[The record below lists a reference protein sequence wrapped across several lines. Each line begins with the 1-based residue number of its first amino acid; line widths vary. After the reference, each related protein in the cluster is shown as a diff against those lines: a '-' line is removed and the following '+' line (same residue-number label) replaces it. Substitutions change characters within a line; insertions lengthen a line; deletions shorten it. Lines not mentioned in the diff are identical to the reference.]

1 MSNSNDSLSKVVIN
15 WYPGHMVKAKREV
28 EQTLKLIDIV
38 IELLDS
44 RIPISSKNPDI
55 DKLIANK
62 KRIVVL
68 NKCDLSNEEEN
79 IKWINYYNSIGINAV
94 LVDSL
99 TGFGMKKLIDLIY
112 KLNEENNQKN
122 IEKGILGKSI
132 RIAVLG
138 IPNVGKS
145 SFINKFVKKGIAKVG
160 NRPGVTKSNQWIRI
174 NKDIILLDT
183 PGMLWPK
190 FEEKIGLNLSFTGC
204 IKEEIMDIE
213 TISYLLLERLSK
225 HYKDMIYERYKIE
238 PEFTFNDT
246 TELLDKIGQKRGCI
260 MSGGRIDY
268 NKLGHIILDEFQ
280 LGKIGKITLERVE
293 DIDV

>member
-1 MSNSNDSLSKVVIN
+1 MEQNNTNMNIN

-28 EQTLKLIDIV
+28 EQTLKLIDIA

-44 RIPISSKNPDI
+44 RIPISSQNPDI

-68 NKCDLSNEEEN
+68 NKCDLSNDEEN

-94 LVDSL
+94 LVDSI
-99 TGFGMKKLIDLIY
+99 TGQGMKKLIDLIY

-122 IEKGILGKSI
+122 IEKGILGKAI
-132 RIAVLG
+132 KVAVLG

-145 SFINKFVKKGIAKVG
+145 SFINKFVKKSIAKVG
-160 NRPGVTKSNQWIRI
+160 NRPGVTKANQWIRI
-174 NKDIILLDT
+174 NKDIMLLDT

-225 HYKDMIYERYKIE
+225 QYKDMIYERYKIDKD
-238 PEFTFNDT
+238 FVFNDT

-260 MSGGRIDY
+260 ISGGRIDY

>member
-1 MSNSNDSLSKVVIN
+1 MSNEEKSLPSTSIN

-225 HYKDMIYERYKIE
+225 QYRNMIYKRYKIE